1 MSLSETYSELSGSQT
16 PSTGDPDDAQ
26 PVVDP
31 KLLRLRDA
39 LDGVMDVAGEQ
50 HSLQRGVGKVYI
62 FRGRLT
68 VPSNDAFDTL
78 RQRFERLGFTPML
91 QRDHDEVAV
100 LAVEGSIPERG
111 IKTRWWL
118 HLALLVITI
127 VTTTVMGA
135 ALTGIPARETWQ
147 ALRDWNTPILWPALR
162 DGLPFSL
169 TLLAILGIH
178 EMGHYVAA
186 RLHGVKVTP
195 PFFIPLPISNSLGT
209 MGAVIFI
216 KSPLMNRRALFDVG
230 VAGPLAGLVVALPL
244 FVLGLHAEPTAGI
257 PQAWIEAGIRRVANP
272 PLLEAIGALAV
283 DVTDL
288 DRMVFYRH
296 PMALAAWF
304 GVLLTSL
311 NLLPLGQFDG
321 GHVAYAL
328 LGRRA
333 WPLAQLT
340 FASLLFLG
348 LFGAWFAWLIWAFM
362 GLITGLRHPP
372 PFDDLTPLGRV
383 RTAIGLV
390 TVVLFALTIVPV
402 PFYSP

>member
-1 MSLSETYSELSGSQT
+1 MSLSETSSELSGSQASS
-16 PSTGDPDDAQ
+16 PSGPDDSPPA
-26 PVVDP
+26 VDP
-31 KLLRLRDA
+31 KLVRLREA
-39 LDGVMDVAGEQ
+39 LDGVMAIAGEQ
-50 HSLQRGVGKVYI
+50 HSFQRGAGKVYI
-62 FRGRLT
+62 FRGKLML
-68 VPSNDAFDTL
+68 PSDTAFDTL

-91 QRDHDEVAV
+91 QRDHDEEAV
-100 LAVEGSIPERG
+100 LAVEGRLPERG

-118 HLALLVITI
+118 HLVLFVITM

-135 ALTGIPARETWQ
+135 ALTGIPPRETWQ
-147 ALRDWNTPILWPALR
+147 ALRDWNVPVLWPALR

-169 TLLAILGIH
+169 TLLAILGVH
-178 EMGHYVAA
+178 EMGHYIAA

-244 FVLGLHAEPTAGI
+244 FMIGLQAQPATGI

-272 PLLEAIGALAV
+272 PLLDAAGALVV
-283 DVTDL
+283 DVDDL

-383 RTAIGLV
+383 RTVVGLV